1 MADILR
7 IFKRDMCGIF
17 RNVLVLIIV
26 IGLCVLPALY
36 AWFNI
41 YANWDPYG
49 NTGNIAIAVV
59 NLDKGWTKNDSE
71 TVNMG
76 DGVVESLK
84 QKDTIGWKFVKSEE
98 KAVEG
103 VKSGRYYSALVID
116 EQFTYSMYHGVADNI
131 ENPRIT
137 YYLNDK
143 KNAVA
148 TKITDSAASAV
159 KSSINKQFIKV
170 LAEQVFKETNV
181 ISDDVKEKDAVGQMT
196 GKLEAVSESLAQY
209 DAMIDTFID
218 GNKAL
223 SQVSKETG
231 EALKDGQ
238 DKLANGTDR
247 LEESKNDLQSTR
259 QSFDSF
265 SADITSALAEV
276 KNSIDDISKQI
287 SDANLSQDV
296 NTIQSDVQNIKQSA
310 DALKGNIDTLEDKI
324 NKIKPDMDDTHV
336 GTLISN
342 IELVKEQTKSMIES
356 TQSVDLSGKTQNSV
370 ETLKSVMA
378 ALSST
383 ASAVNDTYTSQIVP
397 QVDGMISSMS
407 SVLDSM
413 QTTLGNL
420 SQTSGSMAQVF
431 DGVDSTLDTLNM
443 SMTQLKG
450 VIESASDRINTTL
463 DKLEAASEDEKADI
477 IVNLLSGNPEKP
489 GSFFSEPV
497 QVSDNYIYEIA
508 NYGSG
513 VAPFYTTLAIWVGM
527 TILVSL
533 VKVHADA
540 KGLGKLKPSQLY
552 FGRYLTFFL
561 LSQVQTFIIV
571 LGDLYLLK
579 IQCVHPVSF
588 IATGAVTSL
597 TFSLLIYSLTISF
610 GDIGKALA
618 VVVMVLQ
625 IAGSGGTYPIE
636 ALPAFFRA
644 VYIFFPFPYAINA
657 MRECIGGMYENIL
670 GKCYITLLLF
680 GAASLVIG
688 LAAGLS
694 PAQRLAATRSLQD
707 ADDCQLPPDERPG
720 GAAGSGRPAASAAPA
735 GEAAGGS
742 VLAAAGAVAAGKR
755 PCFCRHK
762 IFGRGK
768 ILGLMPPNKVQVSF
782 AGFGIKVILADY
794 LQLED

>member
-1 MADILR
+1 MDDILR

-181 ISDDVKEKDAVGQMT
+181 ISDDMKEKDAVGQMT

-238 DKLANGTDR
+238 DKLAKGTDR

-265 SADITSALAEV
+265 SADITSALAKV
-276 KNSIDDISKQI
+276 KSSIDDISKQI

-356 TQSVDLSGKTQNSV
+356 TQSVDLSGKTQNSA
-370 ETLKSVMA
+370 ETLKSVMS

-407 SVLDSM
+407 SVLD
-413 QTTLGNL
+413 
-420 SQTSGSMAQVF
+420 
-431 DGVDSTLDTLNM
+431 GVDSTLDTLNM

-450 VIESASDRINTTL
+450 VIESASDKINMTL

-477 IVNLLSGNPEKP
+477 IVNLLSGNPEKL

-588 IATGAVTSL
+588 IVTGAVTSL

-636 ALPAFFRA
+636 ALPSFFRA

-657 MRECIGGMYENIL
+657 MRECIGGMYENTL

-688 LAAGLS
+688 LVIRK
-694 PAQRLAATRSLQD
+694 PFIRLNHFI
-707 ADDCQLPPDERPG
+707 E
-720 GAAGSGRPAASAAPA
+720 
-735 GEAAGGS
+735 
-742 VLAAAGAVAAGKR
+742 KR
-755 PCFCRHK
+755 
-762 IFGRGK
+762 
-768 ILGLMPPNKVQVSF
+768 M
-782 AGFGIKVILADY
+782 
-794 LQLED
+794 EDTEML